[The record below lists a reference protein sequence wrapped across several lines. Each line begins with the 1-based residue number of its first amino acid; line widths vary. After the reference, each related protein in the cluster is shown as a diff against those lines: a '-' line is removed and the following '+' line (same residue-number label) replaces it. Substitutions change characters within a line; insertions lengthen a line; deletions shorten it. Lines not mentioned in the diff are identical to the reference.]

1 MIMIDDDD
9 TGDDSGD
16 DGCMQKT
23 YRLQR
28 KSQHK
33 VIASSSS
40 PFSSTH

>member
-9 TGDDSGD
+9 TGDDSGYD
-16 DGCMQKT
+16 VLLLET

-33 VIASSSS
+33 AIASSPS
-40 PFSSTH
+40 PFSSAH